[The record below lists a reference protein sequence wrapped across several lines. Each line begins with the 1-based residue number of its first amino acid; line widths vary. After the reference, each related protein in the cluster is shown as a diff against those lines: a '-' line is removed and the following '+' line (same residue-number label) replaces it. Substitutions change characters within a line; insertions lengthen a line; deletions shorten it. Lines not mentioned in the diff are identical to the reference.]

1 MPTPLLP
8 VLRPAAEHRS
18 FLNVTHPMEH
28 GIVKNWE
35 DMTHLWDYTFTKLAV
50 DPSDR
55 KVLLT
60 EPPMNPKKNR
70 ERMAEIMFER
80 YQAGG
85 VYVAI
90 QAVLTLYAQGTFSP
104 IPSSRFCLLS
114 VRLTPLPLLIFVPT
128 GLQTGVVVDS
138 GDGVTHVVPVYEG
151 YALPH
156 LTKRLDVAGR
166 DVTRYL
172 IKLLLMRGYAFNRT
186 ADFETVRGIK
196 EKLCYTSFVRP
207 PSPPSSS
214 PLSFSLFACV

>member
-1 MPTPLLP
+1 MIGITNALLHPPFSSRLVPTPLLP

-90 QAVLTLYAQGTFSP
+90 QAVLTLYAQGTFFP
-104 IPSSRFCLLS
+104 ILSSRFCVLS
-114 VRLTPLPLLIFVPT
+114 VRLTPVPYSFLYRQ
-128 GLQTGVVVDS
+128 GCR
-138 GDGVTHVVPVYEG
+138 PVWSS
-151 YALPH
+151 
-156 LTKRLDVAGR
+156 
-166 DVTRYL
+166 TR
-172 IKLLLMRGYAFNRT
+172 
-186 ADFETVRGIK
+186 ETV
-196 EKLCYTSFVRP
+196 LPTSCRSTKAT
-207 PSPPSSS
+207 PS
-214 PLSFSLFACV
+214 LT